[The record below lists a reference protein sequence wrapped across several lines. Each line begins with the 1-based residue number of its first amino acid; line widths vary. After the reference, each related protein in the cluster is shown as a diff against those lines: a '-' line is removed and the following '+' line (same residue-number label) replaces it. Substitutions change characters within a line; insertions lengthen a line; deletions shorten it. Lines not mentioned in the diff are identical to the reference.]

1 MRPDVCCIHHHH
13 HHYSIAQSRKTSLAV
28 KAVSDMALDPLRFA
42 RQDMVG
48 ELNLGCHRRVF
59 TNQLQFSLFHDKVVD
74 RRPQQGEGSKSL
86 ARAGISIPL
95 FRFIFGQ

>member
-1 MRPDVCCIHHHH
+1 MLYPPPPPPPPPLYRTITKNIIGC
-13 HHYSIAQSRKTSLAV
+13 

-48 ELNLGCHRRVF
+48 ELNLGCHRR
-59 TNQLQFSLFHDKVVD
+59 DKVVD